1 LDPARTAR
9 SKRAS
14 KDVAAGLRVVR
25 ALRSVALSW
34 AALSWAALS
43 WAALSWA
50 ALLWAALS
58 WAALVGVLTLVPQ
71 RAAAEL
77 PPELEGRPIAGV
89 EVLGEAR
96 GLLDADE
103 LHLSLGTPL
112 TRTSLRR
119 AVLALLGSGEWA
131 DVLVECEETAG
142 GVLVHVTLVPR
153 VLLTR
158 IELQGNASL
167 SDQAVLDVLGVHED
181 GEIVPDQL
189 GAMRAALKDELA
201 LRGFVGAEVELS
213 LRDTDSPSRKVLRV
227 VVHEGEPLRV
237 SELRFVAIGGGVDS
251 SALVPPE
258 DAELSSAIGVGEGDV
273 LDRTR
278 LEDGLRHAE
287 TQLRERGYLEAR
299 VEPAL
304 LDLARGVIAVPVRIG
319 HRYRVEIRGHAP
331 LERTNVEEVLQLSD
345 ERLTR
350 PVAEDV
356 RLRIVDLYQRHG
368 FLRPTVVL
376 RRTLDPEHLRPED
389 GEPDPRFAV
398 LLVETAPG
406 ERTRV
411 VGVSFPG
418 ATHFAPEL
426 LRDQI
431 RSYLDE
437 DLPSSQPF
445 EPVDDE
451 VVDRLVTGRTT
462 ARRGVRAHI
471 LDVPASV
478 WMESTYAEAVGHI
491 TELYQAAGFLD
502 ASVGPAEL
510 RELEDGVAVVTVPVY
525 EGPRTLVYDVRVAG
539 NELLSTHEI
548 LEAAHIQRG
557 EPFGYITLEE
567 ARRRVLALYQ
577 DRGHFFARVAPV
589 VHRSGDRER
598 AEIVIEV
605 VEGYPVHVGAIRV
618 EGIEGASEELVRQAL
633 HFGPGELYRPDVVRQ
648 SEDAL
653 LRLGVFSSVS
663 ITPVDPDLPERVKDV
678 VVTVAERLPQELA
691 LSAGIG
697 TGEGARGSFEYTY
710 RNLFGYA
717 VSLSLRAQLAFQF
730 FFQDLELQ
738 RAIEGLNLL
747 DRLERRI
754 TIGLAVPHIPGLR
767 DVRAGLDLVHLRDN
781 FRDFGLDKNGAVLTL
796 TYQPERRFTGS
807 LSTEVEQN
815 TVGLFDSSQTLED
828 FLAMTTDPR
837 LQRLLRVPAGVSALA
852 SVRGSFAVDL
862 RDSAFTPTDGFY
874 ASAALEWA
882 HTLVTERAQDYSHF
896 FKLTLTANG
905 YVRLAEGWVLA
916 LQARGGRVFHL
927 EPTARVYPNRAYF
940 MGGVDS
946 LRGFL
951 QDQVIPQDQV
961 EAIDAARRAGT
972 PLPASA
978 ITRTGELFYLGRV
991 ELRFPIAGDLQGGAF
1006 VDLGNVWAFAD
1017 AMSIED
1023 FANVRVSAGLGLRLS
1038 TPVGPIAAD
1047 YGVNLT
1053 RRDDQDIQEPFGAFH
1068 FSIGLF

>member
-1 LDPARTAR
+1 MR
-9 SKRAS
+9 S
-14 KDVAAGLRVVR
+14 L
-25 ALRSVALSW
+25 AL
-34 AALSWAALS
+34 
-43 WAALSWA
+43 
-50 ALLWAALS
+50 ALLL
-58 WAALVGVLTLVPQ
+58 AALVLAPS
-71 RAAAEL
+71 RAAADL
-77 PPELEGRPIAGV
+77 PPELEGRPVVAV

-96 GLLDADE
+96 GLLDADD
-103 LHLSLGTPL
+103 LHLSLGTAL

-119 AVLALLGSGEWA
+119 AVLELLASGEWA
-131 DVLVECEETAG
+131 DVLLECEETAG
-142 GVLVHVTLVPR
+142 GVLVRVTLVPR

-158 IELQGNASL
+158 IELEGNESL

-181 GEIVPDQL
+181 GEVVPDRL

-227 VVHEGEPLRV
+227 VVREGEPLRV
-237 SELRFVAIGGGVDS
+237 SELRFVAIGGGLES
-251 SALVPPE
+251 PSLTPPE
-258 DAELSSAIGVGEGDV
+258 DAELPAAIGLGDGDV

-299 VEPAL
+299 VDDASIDP
-304 LDLARGVIAVPVRIG
+304 ARGVVAVPVRIG

-331 LERTNVEEVLQLSD
+331 LDRTNVEEVLQLSA

-350 PVAEDV
+350 PVVEDV

-376 RRTLDPEHLRPED
+376 RRTLDPQALRPED

-398 LLVETAPG
+398 LRVEIAPG

-462 ARRGVRAHI
+462 ARRGVAQHI
-471 LDVPASV
+471 VDVPASV

-491 TELYQAAGFLD
+491 TELYQAAGYLD

-539 NELLSTHEI
+539 NELLSTHEL
-548 LEAAHIQRG
+548 LEATRIQRG

-605 VEGYPVHVGAIRV
+605 VEGYPVHVGEIRV
-618 EGIEGASEELVRQAL
+618 EGIASASEDLVRQAL
-633 HFGPGELYRPDVVRQ
+633 HFGPGDLYRPDVVRQ

-730 FFQDLELQ
+730 FFQDQEL
-738 RAIEGLNLL
+738 REAFEGRPPLTNGPDDLGRSPLSLL

-754 TIGLAVPHIPGLR
+754 TIGIAVPYIPGLR
-767 DVRAGLDLVHLRDN
+767 DVRAGLDFVHLRDN

-882 HTLVTERAQDYSHF
+882 HTLVTERAEDYSHF

-905 YVRLAEGWVLA
+905 YIRLADGWVLA

-927 EPTARVYPNRAYF
+927 EPTSRVYPNRAYF

-978 ITRTGELFYLGRV
+978 ITRTGEIFYLGRV

-1017 AMSIED
+1017 AMGIED

>member
-1 LDPARTAR
+1 VAWLFLAVLACGSSRARA
-9 SKRAS
+9 
-14 KDVAAGLRVVR
+14 
-25 ALRSVALSW
+25 
-34 AALSWAALS
+34 
-43 WAALSWA
+43 
-50 ALLWAALS
+50 
-58 WAALVGVLTLVPQ
+58 Q
-71 RAAAEL
+71 L
-77 PPELEGRPIAGV
+77 PPELEGRPIARV
-89 EVLGEAR
+89 DVLGEAR

-103 LHLSLGTPL
+103 LHLPLGTPL
-112 TRTSLRR
+112 SRIALRR
-119 AVLALLGSGEWA
+119 AVRELLASGEWA
-131 DVLVECEETAG
+131 DVEVGCEDTAAG
-142 GVLVHVTLVPR
+142 IVVRVKLTPR

-158 IELQGNASL
+158 IEIEGNVTL
-167 SDQAVLDVLGVHED
+167 SEPAILDLLGVHEG
-181 GEIVPDQL
+181 GEIASEQL
-189 GAMRAALKDELA
+189 DAMRSTVEAELA
-201 LRGFVGAEVELS
+201 VRGFVAAAVELS

-227 VVHEGEPLRV
+227 LVREGEPLRV
-237 SELRFVAIGGGVDS
+237 SELRFVALGGGVT
-251 SALVPPE
+251 SASLVPPE
-258 DAELSSAIGVGEGDV
+258 DADIPGAIGMGRGDV
-273 LDRTR
+273 LDRPR
-278 LEDGLRHAE
+278 LESGLRRAE

-299 VEPAL
+299 IGAPSIDAPRGAL
-304 LDLARGVIAVPVRIG
+304 VVPVHVG
-319 HRYRVEIRGHAP
+319 HRYRVEVRGQAP
-331 LERTNVEEVLQLSD
+331 LERSDVEQVLQLSA
-345 ERLTR
+345 ERLTDA
-350 PVAEDV
+350 VLVDV
-356 RLRIVDLYQRHG
+356 RSRIERLYRRHG
-368 FLRPTVVL
+368 FLRPRVAL
-376 RRTLDPEHLRPED
+376 RRTLDPREPRAED

-398 LLVETAPG
+398 LLIEILPG

-411 VGVSFPG
+411 IGVSFPG
-418 ATHFAPEL
+418 ATHFLPEL

-431 RSYLDE
+431 RSYLEE
-437 DLPSSQPF
+437 DLPSSQPL

-451 VVDRLVTGRTT
+451 VVDRLVAGRTV
-462 ARRGVRAHI
+462 ARRSVRAHL
-471 LDVPASV
+471 LDVPDSV
-478 WMESTYAEAVGHI
+478 WMESTYAEAVEHI
-491 TELYQAAGFLD
+491 AELYQAAGFLD

-525 EGPRTLVYDVRVAG
+525 EGPRTLVYDVRVVG
-539 NELLSTHEI
+539 NELRPTHEI
-548 LEAAHIQRG
+548 LEAARIQRG
-557 EPFGYITLEE
+557 EPFGYVMLEE
-567 ARRRVLALYQ
+567 ARRRVLELYQ
-577 DRGHFFARVAPV
+577 DRGHVFARVAPV

-618 EGIEGASEELVRQAL
+618 EGLEAADEALVHQAL
-633 HFGPGELYRPDVVRQ
+633 RFSTGDLFRPDLVRQ

-653 LRLGVFSSVS
+653 LRLGVFASVS
-663 ITPVDPDLPERVKDV
+663 ITPVDPELPERVKDV

-738 RAIEGLNLL
+738 RAIEALNLQ
-747 DRLERRI
+747 DRLERRV
-754 TIGLAVPHIPGLR
+754 TVGLSFPQIPGLR

-815 TVGLFDSSQTLED
+815 TVGLFDSRQTLED
-828 FLAMTTDPR
+828 FLSMTSDPR
-837 LQRLLRVPAGVSALA
+837 LQRLLRVPAGVSALG
-852 SVRGSFAVDL
+852 SLRLSFAVDL
-862 RDSAFTPTDGFY
+862 RDSAFTPTDGLY

-882 HTLVTERAQDYSHF
+882 HTILTERPQDYSHF
-896 FKLTLTANG
+896 FKLTLTTNG
-905 YVRLAEGWVLA
+905 YIRLAEGWTLA

-927 EPTARVYPNRAYF
+927 EPNSRVYPNRAYF

-972 PLPASA
+972 PLPAAA
-978 ITRTGELFYLGRV
+978 ITRTGELFYLARA
-991 ELRFPIAGDLQGGAF
+991 ELRFPIQGPVEGGVF
-1006 VDLGNVWAFAD
+1006 VDVGNVWAFAD
-1017 AMSIED
+1017 AMRLED
-1023 FANVRVSAGLGLRLS
+1023 FASVRVSAGLGLRLS

-1047 YGVNLT
+1047 YGFNLT